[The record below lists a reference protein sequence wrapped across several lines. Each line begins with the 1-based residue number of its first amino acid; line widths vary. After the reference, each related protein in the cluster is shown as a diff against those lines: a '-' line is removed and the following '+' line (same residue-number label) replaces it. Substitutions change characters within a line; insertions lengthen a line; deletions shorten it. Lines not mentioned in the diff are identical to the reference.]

1 MELAM
6 GKKDYFCIGNLE
18 PCRNTID
25 IMMTV
30 AYADGAEETF
40 IGADM
45 NGAQKKAENA
55 LLDGNDEL
63 WIKTNLRDKS
73 IAKVMLS
80 LNNPNG
86 ELEQYC
92 LKWGIASFDD
102 SICLYSVNW
111 RDTLLTSDEIELTV
125 QGETVSVSMRTKK
138 GSSSD
143 PIVAKGDSLQK
154 TAEDIK
160 LCVSADRKI
169 LEYYTGDA
177 RADAEA
183 LLNKAAESAESGNV
197 QEAESCIREAE
208 EKIAGCVSVAMSAVK
223 MYTLASNKK
232 ISEEK
237 PNGNYQSA

>member
-25 IMMTV
+25 ITMTV
-30 AYADGAEETF
+30 AYVDGAEETF

-45 NGAQKKAENA
+45 NGAQKKAENT

-63 WIKTNLRDKS
+63 WIKTNLSDKS

-102 SICLYSVNW
+102 SICFYNVNW
-111 RDTLLTSDEIELTV
+111 RDTLLTSDEIELNV
-125 QGETVSVSMRTKK
+125 QGETVSISMRTKRSSAADFAVDK
-138 GSSSD
+138 GAS
-143 PIVAKGDSLQK
+143 VEK
-154 TAEDIK
+154 TSEDIR
-160 LCVSADRKI
+160 LCISADLKI
-169 LEYYTGDA
+169 LRYFTGDT
-177 RADAEA
+177 RAEA
-183 LLNKAAESAESGNV
+183 ETMLNTAAASAESGNI
-197 QEAESCIREAE
+197 QAAEDALHEAEK
-208 EKIAGCVSVAMSAVK
+208 KIAGCVNTAMAVVRT
-223 MYTLASNKK
+223 YTAASNK
-232 ISEEK
+232 
-237 PNGNYQSA
+237 